1 MRTSI
6 RTPLFVLTVVLAAAF
21 AWSPPATSAPPD
33 PNATCLLCHG
43 KETAKDAS
51 GNSVAVNRQTF
62 AESVHG
68 QMKVNCTS
76 CHTDTSPD
84 KIPHPAGLKSVDC
97 AKCHKAAVAEY
108 QSTVHAKARKMGK
121 GLAATCANC
130 HGTHDIRKSDDP
142 QSRTNHLNIE
152 ATCGAC
158 HGNDKV
164 VEQAH
169 LPGGNIVTEFH
180 DSIHGRNLR
189 NTEKA
194 GAQAKAPTCNNCH
207 GSHSILPKS
216 HPISTTS
223 RAKIPDTCGACHFKV
238 RQVFDKGQ
246 HGKLRQAG
254 KLQAPGCTDCHSA
267 HSIEQHELP
276 KWQVDVINQCGNCH
290 TDFIKSYRDTFHG
303 QVTNL
308 GYTQVAT
315 CASCHGAHEMLPA
328 SDPASKVS
336 KERRV
341 ETCRQCHEGASANF
355 AMYDPHANRHNRDR
369 SPLLYYAGKFMDW
382 LLIGVFGFFGLH
394 TLLWFVRSLVEVR
407 ARRGHGKDSAGRH

>member
-1 MRTSI
+1 MSTSMRI
-6 RTPLFVLTVVLAAAF
+6 RQLLLTILLGTAF
-21 AWSPPATSAPPD
+21 AWMAAPAAAQGAND
-33 PNATCLLCHG
+33 TCLLCHG
-43 KETAKDAS
+43 KESAKDKTGRS
-51 GNSVAVNRQTF
+51 IAVDREKF
-62 AESVHG
+62 VDSAHG
-68 QMKVNCTS
+68 KAKLKCTS
-76 CHTDTSPD
+76 CHADTSED
-84 KIPHPAGLKSVDC
+84 KIPHADKLKAVDC
-97 AKCHKAAVAEY
+97 AKCHKEPVAEY
-108 QSTVHAKARKMGK
+108 QNTVHAKARKK
-121 GLAATCANC
+121 GSGEAATCTDC
-130 HGTHDIRKSDDP
+130 HGTHDIRRSDDP
-142 QSRTNHLNIE
+142 QSRTHHLNLE
-152 ATCGAC
+152 FTCGTC
-158 HGNDKV
+158 HGNEKL
-164 VEQAH
+164 VEQAKV
-169 LPGGNIVTEFH
+169 PGGNIVSLFH

-189 NTEKA
+189 DTDKPA
-194 GAQAKAPTCNNCH
+194 KQAKAPTCTNCH
-207 GSHSILPKS
+207 GAHAILPKS
-216 HPISTTS
+216 DPKSATA
-223 RAKIPDTCGACHFKV
+223 RANVPDTCGACHFKV

-328 SDPASKVS
+328 ADPASKVS

-341 ETCRQCHEGASANF
+341 ETCRQCHEGASVNF
-355 AMYDPHANRHNRDR
+355 AMYDPHGNRHNRDR
-369 SPLLYYAGKFMDW
+369 SPLLYYAGKFMDL

-407 ARRGHGKDSAGRH
+407 ARRGRGKDSAGRH